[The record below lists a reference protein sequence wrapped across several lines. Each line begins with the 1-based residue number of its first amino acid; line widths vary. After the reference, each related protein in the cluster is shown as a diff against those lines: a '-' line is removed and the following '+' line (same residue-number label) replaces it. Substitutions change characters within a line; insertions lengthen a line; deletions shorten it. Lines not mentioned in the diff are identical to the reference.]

1 MDGQLQ
7 CRIHVDDPLGQCS
20 KSFDFRWLFLTPRRS
35 NVQLAGRRA
44 GEAEPFHDLGDSFR
58 NVRFPSEAGGG
69 GDEMNEML
77 GRNDQ

>member
-35 NVQLAGRRA
+35 NVQRVGWRA
-44 GEAEPFHDLGDSFR
+44 GETEPFHDLGDSQKFP
-58 NVRFPSEAGGG
+58 FPSEAG

-77 GRNDQ
+77 GRHDQ